1 MVAVVA
7 AMWILLIFVILLV
20 FVFVQILALKMGLT
34 QQNKEVVIDDTTESE
49 QNIR

>member
-20 FVFVQILALKMGLT
+20 FVFVQILAVKMGLT